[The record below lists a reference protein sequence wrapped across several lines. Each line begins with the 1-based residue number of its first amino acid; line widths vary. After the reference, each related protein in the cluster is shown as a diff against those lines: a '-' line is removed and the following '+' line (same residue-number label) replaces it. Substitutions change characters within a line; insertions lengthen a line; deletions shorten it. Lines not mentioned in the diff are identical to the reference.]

1 MACLSGGAPNYYPNS
16 FSAPEQQQKY
26 ALEHRTVC
34 SGDVGR
40 FNSADD
46 DNVTQVLTSLSAAG
60 VTQSFC
66 FSLSADFPPS
76 KSLACLKL
84 NSWKTPLIRNPPL
97 LSDGAEELLLCSFS
111 SRYDTFQFL

>member
-46 DNVTQVLTSLSAAG
+46 DNVTQVLDLFVCCGSHSVVLLLS
-60 VTQSFC
+60 VC
-66 FSLSADFPPS
+66 RFPPLQVS
-76 KSLACLKL
+76 GVS
-84 NSWKTPLIRNPPL
+84 
-97 LSDGAEELLLCSFS
+97 
-111 SRYDTFQFL
+111 